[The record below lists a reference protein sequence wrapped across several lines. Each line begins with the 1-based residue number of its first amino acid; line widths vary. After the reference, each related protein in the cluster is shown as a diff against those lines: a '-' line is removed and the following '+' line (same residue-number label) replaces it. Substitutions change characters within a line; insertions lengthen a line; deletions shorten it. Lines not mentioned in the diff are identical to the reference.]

1 MINDDKPLIRISEG
15 GATIYGT
22 PWDGKHRLSTNTG
35 VPLKAL
41 CILERAESNS
51 IRRIS
56 GFEAYPMLL
65 QQSYRPAGAAAMNKT
80 LTLIDRLAE
89 TVGLWRLGCN
99 MDIEAAKVAYE
110 AMRG

>member
-1 MINDDKPLIRISEG
+1 M
-15 GATIYGT
+15 
-22 PWDGKHRLSTNTG
+22 
-35 VPLKAL
+35 PLKAL
-41 CILERAESNS
+41 CILERAEKNS

-56 GFEAYPMLL
+56 AFEAYPMLL
-65 QQSYRPAGAAAMNKT
+65 QQSYRPSDAAAMNKT

>member
-1 MINDDKPLIRISEG
+1 
-15 GATIYGT
+15 
-22 PWDGKHRLSTNTG
+22 
-35 VPLKAL
+35 
-41 CILERAESNS
+41 
-51 IRRIS
+51 
-56 GFEAYPMLL
+56 MLL
-65 QQSYRPAGAAAMNKT
+65 QQSYRPSGAAAMDKT